1 MIFLML
7 FGLLLQLFHNVYM
20 IQQNTLYISYIK
32 VFMKPNIKKIFLPKN
47 KMATNKQLPKQSLK
61 YLGGIIF
68 HGLEYLI
75 GHEVV
80 FCFIF

>member
-1 MIFLML
+1 MI
-7 FGLLLQLFHNVYM
+7 HKIPCNVHKS
-20 IQQNTLYISYIK
+20 IHETK
-32 VFMKPNIKKIFLPKN
+32 HKKIIFTYVKN
-47 KMATNKQLPKQSLK
+47 KMAANKQFKQSLK

>member
-1 MIFLML
+1 MCLFLYGNSAEMRETEGKIMYSNIFIYVSLMETEH
-7 FGLLLQLFHNVYM
+7 G
-20 IQQNTLYISYIK
+20 
-32 VFMKPNIKKIFLPKN
+32 
-47 KMATNKQLPKQSLK
+47 KMAANKNLSLK

-75 GHEVV
+75 RHEVV

>member
-1 MIFLML
+1 M
-7 FGLLLQLFHNVYM
+7 
-20 IQQNTLYISYIK
+20 YIK

-47 KMATNKQLPKQSLK
+47 KMAANKQFKQSLK
-61 YLGGIIF
+61 YLGGIIL

>member
-1 MIFLML
+1 MI
-7 FGLLLQLFHNVYM
+7 LLIFWFTFKLFHNVYM
-20 IQQNTLYISYIK
+20 IHKIPCNIYIK
-32 VFMKPNIKKIFLPKN
+32 VFMKPNIKKLFLPKN
-47 KMATNKQLPKQSLK
+47 KMATNKQFKQSLK

>member
-1 MIFLML
+1 MILLIFWFTFKL
-7 FGLLLQLFHNVYM
+7 FYNVYM
-20 IQQNTLYISYIK
+20 IHKI
-32 VFMKPNIKKIFLPKN
+32 PCNIHKSIHETKHNFFFLPKN
-47 KMATNKQLPKQSLK
+47 KMAANKQFKQSLI

>member
-1 MIFLML
+1 MIHKIPCNIHKSIHETK
-7 FGLLLQLFHNVYM
+7 HNFFF
-20 IQQNTLYISYIK
+20 T
-32 VFMKPNIKKIFLPKN
+32 KN
-47 KMATNKQLPKQSLK
+47 KMAANKQFKQSLI